1 MHSAPIRFS
10 VRATLVAGALMVVA
24 AATLSQANAQSQTV
38 NYSAS
43 VTVQNTF
50 SVGGWESVTFGTV
63 AAISS
68 PTAGTQA
75 QIVMQAI
82 GGAASIT
89 QGSGGS
95 ASRLLTIVA
104 PEPGKIM
111 ITGAPPNTTLTITPG
126 STVQLVNPADANATQ
141 FDFTPSAVAMDFNP
155 VTDSAGGLNVMVDG
169 TLKTRLQQGAGS
181 ESAGYTD
188 GTYTGTYSVTL
199 GF

>member
-1 MHSAPIRFS
+1 
-10 VRATLVAGALMVVA
+10 
-24 AATLSQANAQSQTV
+24 
-38 NYSAS
+38 
-43 VTVQNTF
+43 
-50 SVGGWESVTFGTV
+50 
-63 AAISS
+63 
-68 PTAGTQA
+68 
-75 QIVMQAI
+75 
-82 GGAASIT
+82 
-89 QGSGGS
+89 
-95 ASRLLTIVA
+95 
-104 PEPGKIM
+104 M

-126 STVQLVNPADANATQ
+126 STVQLVNTADANATQ